1 MAWYWWI
8 LIVLGVALIGA
19 AKMAVF
25 KKIMA
30 KKKAERPAEDED

>member
-8 LIVLGVALIGA
+8 LIIVGAALIGA